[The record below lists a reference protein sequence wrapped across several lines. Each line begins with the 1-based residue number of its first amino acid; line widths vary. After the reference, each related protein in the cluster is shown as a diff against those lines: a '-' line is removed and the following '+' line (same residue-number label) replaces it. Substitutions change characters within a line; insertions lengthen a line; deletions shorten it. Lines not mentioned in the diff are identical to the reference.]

1 MHQAQ
6 YNHRRSLPTP
16 TVEAAISKQKL
27 VRFSDVIKYSD
38 NEIAHLHY
46 EEDDSVTS
54 SSCSS
59 DDDDDDESSH
69 EEQRWHLKVQ
79 LAPVA
84 PMRRGSLLK
93 NANSSSPSTLPL
105 SPPVRKRSIPRD
117 SQAPNLPQR
126 RGTLEHSTLDRKQ

>member
-1 MHQAQ
+1 MRQTQ
-6 YNHRRSLPTP
+6 YNHRRSLPTH
-16 TVEAAISKQKL
+16 TVEAVMPKQKL

-38 NEIAHLHY
+38 NEIDHLHY
-46 EEDDSVTS
+46 EEDDSVAS
-54 SSCSS
+54 SSFS
-59 DDDDDDESSH
+59 DGDDDDESSH

-117 SQAPNLPQR
+117 SQAPILPQR